1 MNSLQTVPQPA
12 VVSTTRLRPSR
23 WVVGDCRRSLIKSL
37 VAFACSFVLAGPTP
51 AQNSTGWIVTLHDGS
66 AFVVESLTT
75 EITWRDLYA
84 AGSPDSRPILVSEI
98 SRLSLTS
105 ESTLK
110 QIKGVQEL
118 IAKLG
123 HPDYAVREAAEK
135 ELGATKMSQATRKIM
150 DEENNNP
157 NLEISVRLKRA
168 ASSLR
173 TATARPINGNQY
185 DWLTLKNGKV
195 LRGDAGQFEIKCAFR
210 GAGLTLQRDQ
220 ISHLQTR
227 AESPSVAAATTA
239 DNRVVAELVSTPPET
254 MEAGKWSRLDFDR
267 DQVGDDM
274 LDRTDVAEA
283 FIDYGI
289 RFAAEIPGFIGIVL
303 YPLKSAELPE
313 GGKSIA
319 VYAVGPSSIS
329 KFKGCSRISF
339 CQPCQPLAASGV
351 RELGMFGD
359 VIDQPRHF
367 VLQAFN
373 EDGQMLV
380 NVEAN
385 SRRRVF
391 FGARCS
397 EPIAFVRFLPN
408 PHLAHLPKLA
418 DFFDQN
424 YALDE
429 LTFTKPESV
438 LPVGSNSQVSIRLKT
453 GGTFLASEF
462 AFIDAVRCTLKH
474 EDIPSP
480 ITLGVDELDWV
491 LFPNAQLQQPA
502 PNSNRWFALLDD
514 RSVLEVKP
522 GENFV
527 AQRLNSWN
535 VPRDKI
541 LAVWSERDFLRY
553 PLEGDFASAKNV
565 LVFPTCRVATDA
577 LDLSPSQLKWDEA
590 RSTKLMQ
597 PIDSSSNRSS
607 KGEEPAED
615 DPSPQF
621 WALDWVDSKEVQVPS
636 IWLRPPVAKIPG
648 CGSIDLRNGEKLVF
662 GSGSQFSLQSVDST
676 GPKLSGPNNQT
687 LEPKWAEIW
696 RFDF

>member
-1 MNSLQTVPQPA
+1 MNSLQTVSQSA
-12 VVSTTRLRPSR
+12 VVSTTRLQPSQLAI
-23 WVVGDCRRSLIKSL
+23 GDCRRSVIKSL
-37 VAFACSFVLAGPTP
+37 FAFACSFVLAGSIP
-51 AQNSTGWIVTLHDGS
+51 AQDSTGWIVTLHDGT

-84 AGSPDSRPILVSEI
+84 SGSPDPRPIHVSEI

-123 HPDYAVREAAEK
+123 HPDYATREAAEK
-135 ELGATKMSQATRKIM
+135 ELAATKMSQATRKIM
-150 DEENNNP
+150 DEENDNP

-173 TATARPINGNQY
+173 TATAKPISGNQY
-185 DWLTLKNGKV
+185 DWLTLKSGKV
-195 LRGDAGQFEIKCAFR
+195 LRGDAGQFEIKCSFR
-210 GAGLTLQRDQ
+210 GAVLTLQRDQ

-227 AESPSVAAATTA
+227 AETPITAAATTTEKL
-239 DNRVVAELVSTPPET
+239 VISELVPTPPEK
-254 MEAGKWSRLDFDR
+254 MEAGKWSKLEFDR

-303 YPLKSAELPE
+303 YPLE

-319 VYAVGPSSIS
+319 VYAVGPSSVS

-351 RELGMFGD
+351 HELGMFGD
-359 VIDQPRHF
+359 VIDHPRHF

-373 EDGQMLV
+373 DDGQLLV

-385 SRRRVF
+385 ARRRVF

-408 PHLAHLPKLA
+408 PHLAHLPKQA

-424 YALDE
+424 YALDD
-429 LTFTKPESV
+429 LTFTKPIPV
-438 LPVGSNSQVSIRLKT
+438 LPVGNNSQVSIRLKT

-462 AFIDAVRCTLKH
+462 AFVDSGRCMLKH
-474 EDIPSP
+474 ENMPSP
-480 ITLGVDELDWV
+480 ITVGVDELDWV
-491 LFPNAQLQQPA
+491 LFPNAQLQQPT

-541 LAVWSERDFLRY
+541 LAIWSERDYLRF

-577 LDLSPSQLKWDEA
+577 LDTSSSQLKWDEA

-597 PIDSSSNRSS
+597 PVDSSSNRSPTG
-607 KGEEPAED
+607 GEIAED

-636 IWLRPPVAKIPG
+636 IWFRPPVAKIPG

-662 GSGSQFSLQSVDST
+662 GPAAQFSLQSVDSS
-676 GPKLSGPNNQT
+676 GPKLSGPNNQS